1 MALPVE
7 RRGVPGCGRWG
18 PGSTGGLPGLWPAD
32 GVLVGLSAVCAPRP
46 CVAGVGVRPLAA
58 GLGVPHTAVRDWWRR
73 LGVRAPV
80 LVAGLCALL
89 VELGGLVDGLP
100 GVAERAA
107 LAALGALAARV
118 RQRLGEA
125 TAGWGRPGG
134 LATGG
139 DRQRRR
145 VAGRHHEPALG
156 RAWGMALAAARAPT
170 PTLIGGG
177 RAHHLP
183 VRLGRSRRAGRPVPL
198 SGDRRAGQP
207 TADRGRAWPDR
218 PRARLPGQGPGRA
231 ATPAARRCWRGPPLP
246 RAIERGGSAAGRAAR
261 PLGGPHRRHPA
272 CPLWDRGQPADHPL
286 PPAPQ
291 GPGSGLPWR
300 PARPGV
306 RPLRGRAAQPALDR
320 REVPPIS
327 QVPRQRPDAP
337 SITDTSMGASTD
349 RGLQDTLTRTH
360 RGVALTHGTSS

>member
-7 RRGVPGCGRWG
+7 RRGVPGCGRG
-18 PGSTGGLPGLWPAD
+18 VRVPRAD
-32 GVLVGLSAVCAPRP
+32 CPDCGQPMVFWSGYRRYVRLGRVWRV
-46 CVAGVGVRPLAA
+46 VAGVGVRPVAA
-58 GLGVPHTAVRDWWRR
+58 GLGVPHTTVRDWWRR

-125 TAGWGRPGG
+125 AAGWGRPGG

-218 PRARLPGQGPGRA
+218 PRAR
-231 ATPAARRCWRGPPLP
+231 
-246 RAIERGGSAAGRAAR
+246 
-261 PLGGPHRRHPA
+261 
-272 CPLWDRGQPADHPL
+272 
-286 PPAPQ
+286 
-291 GPGSGLPWR
+291 
-300 PARPGV
+300 
-306 RPLRGRAAQPALDR
+306 
-320 REVPPIS
+320 
-327 QVPRQRPDAP
+327 RPDPRP
-337 SITDTSMGASTD
+337 SRRDHA
-349 RGLQDTLTRTH
+349 RL
-360 RGVALTHGTSS
+360 